1 MLLNMTIANFKSVKS
16 EQTISFQGVK
26 DSRLSPSKVIEINE
40 NLKVIKTSAIIGP
53 NGAGK
58 STFIR
63 ALETLKNII
72 MAPDELQNPLNRAF
86 ATSTFKYGGGR
97 KKPASIQIEVL
108 LENGDGT
115 EENPVVIA
123 RFKLVADKDRIYEES
138 LQYIINNSRKLM
150 YERLY
155 KGEEEG
161 GGYSYRF
168 GKLYRGEKKRQAA
181 KLTENR
187 TFLAGAAKKG
197 GLTALELYTWFEKK
211 LNLLPNG
218 TTTASE
224 QSVIK
229 LLKAHP
235 GWSDQLEKFLWALDI
250 TDIGGVSTVVDKSGK
265 ENLRYK
271 HLYNEQEAYLEIFVR
286 ESLSLRRL
294 TAVAFAFFEAF
305 ITEKVIVIDDFGQLL
320 HPDVLC
326 HLIEIFETC
335 DKQSQLLVVDCNP
348 SLLRDGLLRRDA
360 VWFAQKDKESSTEFY
375 SLSEFKGARGKS
387 STSNRYMQGAFG
399 ALPIE
404 SEFYFVHDGTPVE
417 AEEEK
422 TEEEV
427 K

>member
-26 DSRLSPSKVIEINE
+26 DSRLSPSKVLEVNE

-63 ALETLKNII
+63 ALETLKNIL
-72 MAPDELQNPLNRAF
+72 MAPDEMVNPLNRAF

-108 LENGDGT
+108 LQNGDGT
-115 EENPVVIA
+115 EEDPQVIA
-123 RFKLVADKDRIYEES
+123 RYKLVADKDRIYEET

-150 YERLY
+150 FERLY
-155 KGEEEG
+155 KGEES

-181 KLTENR
+181 KLTETR

-197 GLTALELYTWFEKK
+197 GQTALELYTWFEKK

-224 QSVIK
+224 QEVIR
-229 LLKAHP
+229 LLKLHP
-235 GWSDQLEKFLWALDI
+235 GWSEQLEKFLWALDI
-250 TDIGGVSTVVDKSGK
+250 TDIGGVSTVVDKQGK
-265 ENLRYK
+265 ECLRYK
-271 HLYNEQEAYLEIFVR
+271 HLYNEAEAYLEIFAR

-294 TAVAFAFFEAF
+294 TAIAFAFFEAF

-326 HLIEIFETC
+326 HLIEIFESC

-348 SLLRDGLLRRDA
+348 TLLREGLLRRDA

-375 SLSEFKGARGKS
+375 SLSEFKGARGKTTT
-387 STSNRYMQGAFG
+387 STRYMQGAFG

-404 SEFYFVHDGTPVE
+404 SEFYFVHDGTPAE
-417 AEEEK
+417 AEEK
-422 TEEEV
+422 AEEEE